1 MSLDERYAHDPRFS
15 DRVGPPA
22 PVEAARRDRSR
33 TSGSDRSRGRGDGHR
48 RGGHATV
55 PRRRRG
61 PAAVVLTLALVIMG
75 ALGALALTTRHLSAN
90 LRTVAL
96 TGSAPSAAA
105 RAVRAAP
112 AEHRPVNL
120 LLIGS
125 DSRSNPADC
134 AIGHNCGAGTDN
146 ADVELLVHLSADRAH
161 ITAMS
166 IPRDTVTELP
176 ECTEPTTGRRHPAHV
191 GQINS
196 ALQYGPACSVAA
208 VQALTGITVD
218 HFAMIDFVG
227 VIAMSDAVGGVDVCV
242 TDDVY
247 DPYSHLRLTRGSHTL
262 QGMAALQFV
271 RSRHAFGDGSDL
283 QRTYAQHLFL
293 SAMIRAMTSAGTLAN
308 PVTVY
313 SLADA
318 ATKALTVDTGLGS
331 LAALAGTAK
340 DFGTVPP
347 GHITFATMPTGADPA
362 DPNRVIPAQR
372 AQQLFRSII
381 DDRPLTTGSRSD
393 ASPSPSP
400 SGPRSGRP
408 STGASPSSGT
418 SASAGAAGE
427 QTLTD
432 AHAQTADA
440 AIGCAR
446 VSTLRTVALHGV
458 GMTPTRA
465 FELTPEVALSAP

>member
-1 MSLDERYAHDPRFS
+1 MSLGERYAHDPRFT
-15 DRVGPPA
+15 DTHRDPRPAGNRITRCGTRRPPTGT
-22 PVEAARRDRSR
+22 ARRRPSR
-33 TSGSDRSRGRGDGHR
+33 RRGR
-48 RGGHATV
+48 HATV
-55 PRRRRG
+55 PRPRSG
-61 PAAVVLTLALVIMG
+61 LVAALLALVLVGG
-75 ALGALALTTRHLSAN
+75 AGIGGLALTAQHLTAN
-90 LRTVAL
+90 LHTVAL
-96 TGSAPSAAA
+96 PGTGGDANATKSAAA
-105 RAVRAAP
+105 PVAHAA
-112 AEHRPVNL
+112 VNL

-134 AIGHNCGAGTDN
+134 AIGHDCGDGIDN
-146 ADVELLVHLSADRAH
+146 ADVELLVHLSADRSH
-161 ITAMS
+161 VTAMS

-176 ECTEPTTGRRHPAHV
+176 ECTDPTTGRRHRAHV

-208 VQALTGITVD
+208 VQALTGVSVD

-247 DPYSHLRLTRGSHTL
+247 DPYSHLRLTQGSHTL

-308 PVTVY
+308 PVRVY

-340 DFGTVPP
+340 DLGTVPP
-347 GHITFATMPTGADPA
+347 SHITFATMPTGADPV
-362 DPNRVIPAQR
+362 DPNRVVPAER
-372 AQQLFRSII
+372 AQQVFQAII
-381 DDRPLTTGSRSD
+381 DDKPLTTTSRSGASPTPA
-393 ASPSPSP
+393 ASPSGASSGAPP
-400 SGPRSGRP
+400 SGP
-408 STGASPSSGT
+408 
-418 SASAGAAGE
+418 SAGASGT
-427 QTLTD
+427 TLSQ

-440 AIGCAR
+440 ATGCAQ
-446 VSTLRTVALHGV
+446 VATLRTVALHGV

-465 FELTPEVALSAP
+465 FELSPEVALSAP